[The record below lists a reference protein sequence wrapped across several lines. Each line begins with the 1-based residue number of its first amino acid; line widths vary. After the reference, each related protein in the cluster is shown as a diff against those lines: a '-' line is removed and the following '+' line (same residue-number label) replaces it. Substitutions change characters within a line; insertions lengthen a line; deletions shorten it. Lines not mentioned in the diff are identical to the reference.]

1 MKRIYN
7 VNGLIQQEIG
17 PEEKFTG
24 PKLLSSRTYPIL
36 KNHYLLGPAPQGS
49 SYHILFPISTKTT
62 YYGMAL
68 GVPHYN
74 SFHQMCNSR
83 WLLCLHLPSMRE
95 VSTTKLWCFD
105 AKSCQSRKW
114 AESGSRWEWTERD
127 DWWEEIDFE
136 EIWKWSAKWGQC
148 EIRVKKRWNSLKGK
162 TAVVVVGNEG
172 FQRKGKERFLSH
184 TSRLKKNPSN
194 HIDPII
200 MSGLGKYS
208 QFFWCF
214 EINPIISLAYS
225 WKTTIPVQYIGLR

>member
-1 MKRIYN
+1 
-7 VNGLIQQEIG
+7 
-17 PEEKFTG
+17 
-24 PKLLSSRTYPIL
+24 
-36 KNHYLLGPAPQGS
+36 
-49 SYHILFPISTKTT
+49 
-62 YYGMAL
+62 MAL
-68 GVPHYN
+68 GFH

-114 AESGSRWEWTERD
+114 AESGSRWEWTERN
-127 DWWEEIDFE
+127 DWWEEIEMTVNWERWLMGGKLISRKFE
-136 EIWKWSAKWGQC
+136 NGAQSEDNVRSRWKRDETLWKEKQQSFWWEMKDSREKAK
-148 EIRVKKRWNSLKGK
+148 KGFYLIQ
-162 TAVVVVGNEG
+162 VV
-172 FQRKGKERFLSH
+172 
-184 TSRLKKNPSN
+184 LKKNPSN

-225 WKTTIPVQYIGLR
+225 WKTTIPVRYIYIYELKWQFIVVSLVAPVLLFLFGRHQSKRTPCILSSPVYH

>member
-1 MKRIYN
+1 MEWPW
-7 VNGLIQQEIG
+7 V
-17 PEEKFTG
+17 
-24 PKLLSSRTYPIL
+24 SRTT
-36 KNHYLLGPAPQGS
+36 
-49 SYHILFPISTKTT
+49 ILFIKCVIPDGCCVFTSQVCGRSRLRSSDASTPRAANRGNEQKV
-62 YYGMAL
+62 GADESEL
-68 GVPHYN
+68 
-74 SFHQMCNSR
+74 
-83 WLLCLHLPSMRE
+83 RE
-95 VSTTKLWCFD
+95 MIDGRKL
-105 AKSCQSRKW
+105 
-114 AESGSRWEWTERD
+114 RWEWTERD

-214 EINPIISLAYS
+214 QINPIISLAYS

>member
-1 MKRIYN
+1 MVVVSSPPKYAG
-7 VNGLIQQEIG
+7 GLDYEALMLRRQELPI
-17 PEEKFTG
+17 EE
-24 PKLLSSRTYPIL
+24 
-36 KNHYLLGPAPQGS
+36 
-49 SYHILFPISTKTT
+49 
-62 YYGMAL
+62 M
-68 GVPHYN
+68 
-74 SFHQMCNSR
+74 
-83 WLLCLHLPSMRE
+83 
-95 VSTTKLWCFD
+95 
-105 AKSCQSRKW
+105 SRKW
-114 AESGSRWEWTERD
+114 EQMRVNWEKWLMGGNWD
-127 DWWEEIDFE
+127 DSELREMIDGRKIDFE

-148 EIRVKKRWNSLKGK
+148 EIQVKKRWNSLKGK

-225 WKTTIPVQYIGLR
+225 WKTTIPVRYIYIYELKWQFIVVSLVAPVLLFLFGRHQSKRTPCILSSPVYH